1 LGVTFAGEYLRV
13 SNKSRNTRFLQTFGA
28 YSCAVFLGVYL
39 SSSYSGI
46 ATKALFILI
55 PVVTLKIARART
67 RNASDFIKFPAEA
80 ASASTHE
87 LVERDLDSH
96 SRYIDIVSRAS

>member
-1 LGVTFAGEYLRV
+1 MN
-13 SNKSRNTRFLQTFGA
+13 SKSFNARFLQTIGA
-28 YSCAVFLGVYL
+28 YGCAVFIGFYL
-39 SSSYSGI
+39 SSSYSGF

-87 LVERDLDSH
+87 LAERDLDSH
-96 SRYIDIVSRAS
+96 SRYIDVVSRAS